1 MFFAKKKS
9 SPLPSEVQDFRKKR
23 PLGWSS
29 LKSSDLA
36 HKSANLA
43 DGQLHEADKP
53 EGLIAAWDDVLVIF
67 LGGAQP
73 VAFEWSD
80 FANARWDEET
90 RQLRLIFVDR
100 QISDISLQLADA
112 YDETLLRAIRERVD
126 RSVVYQIFR
135 DLPSGGKATGQVR
148 RNADESLF
156 TQVLSDDVR
165 TAADREALD
174 ALESELREAVGL

>member
-9 SPLPSEVQDFRKKR
+9 SPLPSEVQEFRKKR

-43 DGQLHEADKP
+43 DVQLHEVDKSG
-53 EGLIAAWDDVLVIF
+53 GLLAAWEDVLVIF
-67 LGGAQP
+67 PDGVEPL
-73 VAFEWSD
+73 AFEWSD
-80 FANARWDEET
+80 FANARWEGET
-90 RQLRLIFVDR
+90 QQLRLIFVDR
-100 QISDISLQLADA
+100 QISDIYLQLADA

-126 RSVVYQIFR
+126 RSVVHQIFR

-156 TQVLSDDVR
+156 TQVISDDVR
-165 TAADREALD
+165 TVADREALEV
-174 ALESELREAVGL
+174 LEAELREAVGL